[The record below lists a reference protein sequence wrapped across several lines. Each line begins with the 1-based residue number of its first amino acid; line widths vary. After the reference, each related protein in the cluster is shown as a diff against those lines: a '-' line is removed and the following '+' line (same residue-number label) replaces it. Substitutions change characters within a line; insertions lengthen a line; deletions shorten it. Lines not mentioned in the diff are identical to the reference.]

1 MRIAPTLMASIAAP
15 VRKDIPEKESHA
27 KVKLD

>member
-1 MRIAPTLMASIAAP
+1 MRIVPTLMASIAAP
-15 VRKDIPEKESHA
+15 VKKDTLQKESHA